1 MSVDEIYLII
11 AQNIANSIQS
21 EDWNK
26 ATLNIQGDDSYVDT
40 TGEYLDSNDV
50 AQSLDVHNFDADV
63 DFAIMELHEITTE
76 GGNNKWNKAIFTLTP
91 DGGFD
96 MEFIWDQELQ
106 NEIDRLANE

>member
-1 MSVDEIYLII
+1 MTVGEIYLLI
-11 AQNIANSIQS
+11 AKNIASSIQS
-21 EDWNK
+21 EDWKK
-26 ATLNIQGDDSYVDT
+26 ATLNIQGDDTYVDT
-40 TGEYLDSNDV
+40 TGEYLDSNNV
-50 AQSLDVHNFDADV
+50 AQLLDVHNFDTDV

-91 DGGFD
+91 NGDFD

>member
-1 MSVDEIYLII
+1 ME
-11 AQNIANSIQS
+11 QS
-21 EDWNK
+21 YSK
-26 ATLNIQGDDSYVDT
+26 YSGDDTYVDT

-96 MEFIWDQELQ
+96 MEFIWGQELQ

>member
-1 MSVDEIYLII
+1 M
-11 AQNIANSIQS
+11 
-21 EDWNK
+21 
-26 ATLNIQGDDSYVDT
+26 
-40 TGEYLDSNDV
+40 
-50 AQSLDVHNFDADV
+50 DVHNFDADV

-91 DGGFD
+91 DGDFD